1 MITLG
6 YEPADFT
13 VHPPLPPRTAERGFI
28 LVVVVVVCLNRCVVQ
43 SRFLGSK
50 KLNSLIDSTGLSHK
64 FTVDKSLG

>member
-1 MITLG
+1 MVIRG
-6 YEPADFT
+6 YGRQG
-13 VHPPLPPRTAERGFI
+13 VRSSGGM
-28 LVVVVVVCLNRCVVQ
+28 VVVVVCLNRCVVQ

>member
-1 MITLG
+1 MQYAPG
-6 YEPADFT
+6 GGGVASGVVGQDS
-13 VHPPLPPRTAERGFI
+13 G
-28 LVVVVVVCLNRCVVQ
+28 VVVVVVCLNRCVVQ